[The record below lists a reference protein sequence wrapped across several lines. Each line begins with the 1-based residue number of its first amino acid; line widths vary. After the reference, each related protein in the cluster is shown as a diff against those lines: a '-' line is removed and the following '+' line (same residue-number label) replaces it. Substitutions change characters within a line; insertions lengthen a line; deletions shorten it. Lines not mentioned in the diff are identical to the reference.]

1 MWAMKPDII
10 IFFEC
15 HSCLEQLLVV
25 AVFRLEWGFKKTM
38 AYPANSIFNWKIFFN
53 PPYNTDTKIIIS
65 RFKLLYFAII
75 WLPYVITWFAS
86 PSKILFL
93 CCILHSF
100 WELNQA
106 TFLKITPGHEKRG
119 PACIWLSLFSHVLI
133 AYLCFFLSIR
143 RSVIINDL
151 YQRLSW
157 PNMPEI
163 LFLNVKTYKKIRK
176 HYRNSFLIIWMYVL
190 QKTLV
195 AQVFSSFFAFFFKK
209 PYDIAKSKIGIQG
222 KNFYCSILY
231 NTN

>member
-1 MWAMKPDII
+1 MWAMKPDIL

-25 AVFRLEWGFKKTM
+25 AIFLLEWGFKKTM
-38 AYPANSIFNWKIFFN
+38 AYPANSIFNWKKIFN

-86 PSKILFL
+86 PSKILFQ

-106 TFLKITPGHEKRG
+106 TFLKITPGHERQG

-143 RSVIINDL
+143 QSVIINDL

-163 LFLNVKTYKKIRK
+163 SFLNIKAYKK
-176 HYRNSFLIIWMYVL
+176 SE
-190 QKTLV
+190 
-195 AQVFSSFFAFFFKK
+195 
-209 PYDIAKSKIGIQG
+209 
-222 KNFYCSILY
+222 SI
-231 NTN
+231 TTIVS